1 MINYKT
7 LKMKTNFFQQIE
19 KLNINSE
26 MHFVIKK
33 STNGFS
39 VGILIKRKGLEDQ
52 ASKLVPPMTLKGT
65 AQELDERFFETISK
79 PAKETDDF
87 FSNLASYEI
96 QLKDAAKKTKMQE
109 TNQSKENREKETRKK
124 KYDEQMKKVI
134 ELENK
139 EKVGEAIAAMPKAEQ
154 FPEQAEEIKT
164 KLDELNGKLKAA
176 RLFD

>member
-1 MINYKT
+1 MT
-7 LKMKTNFFQQIE
+7 TNFFQHID

-33 STNGFS
+33 TANGFS
-39 VGILIKRKGLEDQ
+39 VGIMIKRKGLEDQ

-65 AQELDERFFETISK
+65 AKELDEQFFEAISN
-79 PAKETDDF
+79 PAKKTDEF
-87 FSNLASYEI
+87 FSNLGNYENRLEEI
-96 QLKDAAKKTKMQE
+96 SNKTKMAQS
-109 TNQSKENREKETRKK
+109 NQNKEIREKEARKK
-124 KYDEQMKKVI
+124 KYDEQMKKVN
-134 ELENK
+134 ELESK

-164 KLDELNGKLKAA
+164 KLEELNNKLKAA